1 MKIFTFVLTIHLMF
15 QSNTIVESAC
25 AGYDCLKEYIDK
37 PDENYAWTDTG
48 IRLQGLDP
56 LHLRRWDGY
65 VLNFTSQQWL
75 TPEGLFTFIQL
86 FVYLFRIH
94 KYKLFS
100 APKI

>member
-1 MKIFTFVLTIHLMF
+1 MKIFIFVLAAIIF
-15 QSNTIVESAC
+15 QSSNVESAC

-37 PDENYAWTDTG
+37 PDENFAWTDTG

-75 TPEGLFTFIQL
+75 TPEGLFSHTFQL
-86 FVYLFRIH
+86 LISCQNF
-94 KYKLFS
+94 KYF
-100 APKI
+100 

>member
-1 MKIFTFVLTIHLMF
+1 MCHLNSWPTDCTSF
-15 QSNTIVESAC
+15 C

-75 TPEGLFTFIQL
+75 TPEGLFSHTFQL
-86 FVYLFRIH
+86 LISSQKFKCF
-94 KYKLFS
+94 
-100 APKI
+100 

>member
-1 MKIFTFVLTIHLMF
+1 MKIFTFVLTIHLIF
-15 QSNTIVESAC
+15 QTNTIVESAC

-75 TPEGLFTFIQL
+75 TPEGLFSKTFSFWIL
-86 FVYLFRIH
+86 YLFWIH
-94 KYKLFS
+94 PL
-100 APKI
+100 

>member
-1 MKIFTFVLTIHLMF
+1 MKILIFFLVIHLLF
-15 QSNTIVESAC
+15 QSSTVESAC

-86 FVYLFRIH
+86 FVLFNL
-94 KYKLFS
+94 YK
-100 APKI
+100 

>member
-1 MKIFTFVLTIHLMF
+1 MKIFIFVLAAIIF
-15 QSNTIVESAC
+15 QSSNVESAC

-75 TPEGLFTFIQL
+75 TPEGLFSHTFQL
-86 FVYLFRIH
+86 LISCQNFEYF
-94 KYKLFS
+94 
-100 APKI
+100 